1 MPKLCNTLK
10 STHTFNIANM
20 KIRTLYSWG
29 TAILLVLSLTNCEKE
44 DELKLRS
51 NENEAFYAE
60 NNRITSS
67 RFSTIMHN
75 PAGYERFKIVH
86 ISDPHLSSRSI
97 SNHYKEP
104 INLIQSVRFANQ
116 QELQINALIATGD
129 FISNDP
135 KNEAME
141 YMKSFVNHF
150 YKDNQI
156 PSFLCTGNHD
166 CNMLKQD
173 PSRFIKRDELNQ
185 LLFSDNKARG
195 RSAST
200 NYYYADVANPQGGM
214 IRFISLD
221 MQDQPEQEYNTL
233 FYATYSNEQIQWLG
247 NVALKEGMTDQ
258 HSVIILTHYPF
269 QRYSSSAVTY
279 LCDGDFTHDWSMI
292 PEIIEAYRSRS
303 TLVKQYYSYRGDSP
317 LKNIVSAYFD
327 FSQSKGEF
335 ICYMGGHNHCTS
347 HFDIT
352 SYPGQNQSLTP
363 QKMLLCT
370 NQAPSE
376 IGTVYN
382 HVRRE
387 ENSLSSNSFCIY
399 AIDTRER
406 KIYITFFGAYKPSNT
421 ENYPEIQEVSY

>member
-1 MPKLCNTLK
+1 
-10 STHTFNIANM
+10 M
-20 KIRTLYSWG
+20 KIK
-29 TAILLVLSLTNCEKE
+29 ILFSGCVAMFSVLLLTNCEKE
-44 DELKLRS
+44 DVLKLR
-51 NENEAFYAE
+51 NDENEAFYAE
-60 NNRITSS
+60 NNKIAST
-67 RFSTIMHN
+67 RFATIMQN

-104 INLIQSVRFANQ
+104 INLMQSVRFANQ
-116 QELQINALIATGD
+116 QELRINAFIATGD
-129 FISNDP
+129 YISNDP
-135 KNEAME
+135 KKEAVKYME
-141 YMKSFVNHF
+141 SFVHHF
-150 YKDNQI
+150 YKDNYI

-166 CNMLKQD
+166 CNMLKED
-173 PSRFIKRDELNQ
+173 PSRFINKNELNK
-185 LLFSDNKARG
+185 LLFSDNLARG

-200 NYYYADVANPQGGM
+200 NYYYADVPNPQGGM

-221 MQDQPEQEYNTL
+221 MQDQPGDENNTL

-247 NVALKEGMTDQ
+247 NVALKEGMTTQ

-269 QRYSSSAVTY
+269 QRYSPSASTY

-292 PEIIEAYRSRS
+292 PEIVEAYRSR
-303 TLVKQYYSYRGDSP
+303 TALVKQYTGHKS
-317 LKNIVSAYFD
+317 KNILQSSISTYFD

-335 ICYMGGHNHCTS
+335 ICYLGGHNHCTC
-347 HFDIT
+347 HFNIT
-352 SYPGQNQSLTP
+352 SYPGENSNLTP

-387 ENSLSSNSFCIY
+387 ENTVSSNSFCLY
-399 AIDTRER
+399 AIDTREK
-406 KIYITFFGAYKPSNT
+406 KIYITFFGAYQPSNT
-421 ENYPEIQEVSY
+421 ENSPEIQEISY